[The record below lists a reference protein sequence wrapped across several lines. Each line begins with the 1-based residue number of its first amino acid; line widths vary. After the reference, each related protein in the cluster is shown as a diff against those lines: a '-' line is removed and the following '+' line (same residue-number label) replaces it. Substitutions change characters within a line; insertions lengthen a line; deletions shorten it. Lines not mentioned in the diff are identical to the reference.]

1 MASSSEGG
9 FDAYSCTLNT
19 LHAARVDQMLT
30 PDGMVKIITAE
41 APQTFIPPEDLET
54 PGAVQGIVRAKRVI
68 EHRTAGGPS
77 QTIQEYREVCPCE
90 LFDCV
95 AEEGAV
101 ELSRGCAPPPSPPP
115 HSPPPPTALLADGIA
130 LLSTPP
136 LLPLVRLV
144 RRLSWFAQMATTV
157 MQCHAHHLL
166 HGQLRPEHALLDA
179 GDNPKL
185 LGFEPLSWRQLRRGA
200 SRGAEHALRPV
211 HHLDAP
217 ELHGRS
223 HATAP
228 ELQAADV
235 WALGVL
241 GVAIF
246 AGRPPLVTGQGAV
259 ELPPGMQEGVPTAV
273 LSMLSAMLHASP
285 ADRPSM
291 SEVVSRVVALTAQGE
306 SLSTTE
312 VRHLGSLVGCRLSG
326 VEMARNDSKLSELSD
341 APTRPPS
348 LTAIDPSHVASN
360 PRLKNLQAKLQ
371 TLQTLIARPPLD
383 E

>member
-1 MASSSEGG
+1 MRSAS
-9 FDAYSCTLNT
+9 L
-19 LHAARVDQMLT
+19 AR
-30 PDGMVKIITAE
+30 
-41 APQTFIPPEDLET
+41 
-54 PGAVQGIVRAKRVI
+54 
-68 EHRTAGGPS
+68 
-77 QTIQEYREVCPCE
+77 
-90 LFDCV
+90 
-95 AEEGAV
+95 
-101 ELSRGCAPPPSPPP
+101 P

-136 LLPLVRLV
+136 LLPPVRLV

-259 ELPPGMQEGVPTAV
+259 ELPPGMQEDVPTAV
-273 LSMLSAMLHASP
+273 LSMLSAMLRASP

-291 SEVVSRVVALTAQGE
+291 SEVVSRAVALTAQGE

>member
-1 MASSSEGG
+1 
-9 FDAYSCTLNT
+9 
-19 LHAARVDQMLT
+19 
-30 PDGMVKIITAE
+30 
-41 APQTFIPPEDLET
+41 
-54 PGAVQGIVRAKRVI
+54 
-68 EHRTAGGPS
+68 
-77 QTIQEYREVCPCE
+77 
-90 LFDCV
+90 
-95 AEEGAV
+95 
-101 ELSRGCAPPPSPPP
+101 
-115 HSPPPPTALLADGIA
+115 
-130 LLSTPP
+130 
-136 LLPLVRLV
+136 
-144 RRLSWFAQMATTV
+144 MATTV

-200 SRGAEHALRPV
+200 SRGAEHALRAV
-211 HHLDAP
+211 HHLD
-217 ELHGRS
+217 
-223 HATAP
+223 AP

-259 ELPPGMQEGVPTAV
+259 ELPPGMQEDVPTAV
-273 LSMLSAMLHASP
+273 LSMLSAMLRASP

-291 SEVVSRVVALTAQGE
+291 SEVVSRAVALTAQGE

-348 LTAIDPSHVASN
+348 LTAIDPSHVPSN

>member
-1 MASSSEGG
+1 M
-9 FDAYSCTLNT
+9 
-19 LHAARVDQMLT
+19 
-30 PDGMVKIITAE
+30 
-41 APQTFIPPEDLET
+41 
-54 PGAVQGIVRAKRVI
+54 
-68 EHRTAGGPS
+68 
-77 QTIQEYREVCPCE
+77 
-90 LFDCV
+90 
-95 AEEGAV
+95 
-101 ELSRGCAPPPSPPP
+101 
-115 HSPPPPTALLADGIA
+115 
-130 LLSTPP
+130 
-136 LLPLVRLV
+136 RLV
-144 RRLSWFAQMATTV
+144 RRLSWFAQMSTTV

-185 LGFEPLSWRQLRRGA
+185 LGFEPLSWRQLRRGS

-291 SEVVSRVVALTAQGE
+291 SEVVSRAVALTAQGE

>member
-1 MASSSEGG
+1 
-9 FDAYSCTLNT
+9 
-19 LHAARVDQMLT
+19 
-30 PDGMVKIITAE
+30 
-41 APQTFIPPEDLET
+41 
-54 PGAVQGIVRAKRVI
+54 
-68 EHRTAGGPS
+68 
-77 QTIQEYREVCPCE
+77 
-90 LFDCV
+90 
-95 AEEGAV
+95 
-101 ELSRGCAPPPSPPP
+101 
-115 HSPPPPTALLADGIA
+115 
-130 LLSTPP
+130 
-136 LLPLVRLV
+136 
-144 RRLSWFAQMATTV
+144 MATTV

-211 HHLDAP
+211 HYLDAP

-223 HATAP
+223 HATGS

-246 AGRPPLVTGQGAV
+246 AGRPPLVTGQGAL

-273 LSMLSAMLHASP
+273 LSMLCAMLHASP
-285 ADRPSM
+285 ADRPSI
-291 SEVVSRVVALTAQGE
+291 SEVVSRAVALTAQRE
-306 SLSTTE
+306 SLSATE

-348 LTAIDPSHVASN
+348 LSAIDPSHVASN

-383 E
+383 A